1 MGAKKDYFH
10 IWAHEFPVSKYP
22 VNDFTKQLYTLRF
35 KKKYFWHPADVGDNN
50 GDCGGGG
57 GVVDGVW
64 NHVRVLAWLFW
75 CIRGLIW
82 LHYA

>member
-35 KKKYFWHPADVGDNN
+35 KKNIFDTLLVLVIIMVI
-50 GDCGGGG
+50 
-57 GVVDGVW
+57 VVV
-64 NHVRVLAWLFW
+64 VVVLLMG
-75 CIRGLIW
+75 CEIMSEC
-82 LHYA
+82 

>member
-35 KKKYFWHPADVGDNN
+35 KKNIFDTLLVLVIIISTLSVPIYINIISPFNPSQKYAAS
-50 GDCGGGG
+50 
-57 GVVDGVW
+57 
-64 NHVRVLAWLFW
+64 R
-75 CIRGLIW
+75 LIMP
-82 LHYA
+82 